1 MPDQQR
7 TVLATTDD
15 LRSILVLI
23 HSTLVYGASAV
34 ALTLV
39 GGWAFVGIKDDLD
52 VPTVLPLLAIAS
64 TLFTIVAWTVQE
76 EVQQLGKA
84 YRTKVDEPGS
94 PS

>member
-23 HSTLVYGASAV
+23 HSTLAYGASAV

-64 TLFTIVAWTVQE
+64 TLLSASMASKQRAGPRRAANASARRASW
-76 EVQQLGKA
+76 A
-84 YRTKVDEPGS
+84 
-94 PS
+94 